1 MSSSTSR
8 RRIEEIKAGWL
19 LGVCM
24 AWPGQMASTGTA
36 STACFAWLPVHVC
49 EPPAVAGTYKM
60 PSRTRLDLHDT
71 SLVDHVY
78 QFITVQAQTWKAR
91 HASIPCNKQSGWFIE
106 RLHAD
111 MEACNRPCVHTHDM
125 AYMAHMYCT
134 LFLLRLKSARNVAY
148 TYDGRRS
155 CSATG
160 AGAVPSS
167 IERSGRPPAVRT

>member
-1 MSSSTSR
+1 MSSSPSR
-8 RRIEEIKAGWL
+8 RRIEEIKASWL

-91 HASIPCNKQSGWFIE
+91 HASIPCNKQSE
-106 RLHAD
+106 RVPTCSWLVHSKVHAD
-111 MEACNRPCVHTHDM
+111 LEACNRPCAHTHMTWHGTHVHYPFSD
-125 AYMAHMYCT
+125 
-134 LFLLRLKSARNVAY
+134 
-148 TYDGRRS
+148 
-155 CSATG
+155 
-160 AGAVPSS
+160 
-167 IERSGRPPAVRT
+167 